1 MTTEGTRSPTV
12 VELAEGMAAGQTT
25 SVDAVQACL
34 DRVEAVDGTINAFVH
49 VQAEQALEVASALD
63 RMREAGHVLG
73 PLHGVPV
80 AIKDNLAQAG
90 RPNPAGSSILAEETS
105 RADASA
111 VARLRRSGAVVL
123 GRLNMH
129 EFAQGVTT
137 DNPHHGPTRNPW
149 ALDRSP
155 GGSSGGSGAA
165 VAARE
170 VPAALGTDTGCSVR
184 LPAAFN
190 GVTGLRPTLGRV
202 SNHGVTPLAWSMDTV
217 GPLAQSA
224 ADCGVVL
231 RAIAGQDREDPATSE
246 RSVVGGGSE
255 PANLRIAVLRPSADR
270 PVEQSVQA
278 ALDVAIGVLA
288 GVSVVVEEVEIEGL
302 EHAITALKIVNMAEP
317 AGTHGR
323 WVRTRAQEYGTDL
336 RTLMDGAELFF
347 ASHYVQADRY
357 RSFVSAQLEKVLQ
370 RFDVIVTPTV
380 EFGAPPLGAEE
391 ITLPGGRQVDVISG
405 VLRYNSLPSLTGL
418 PALSLPV
425 GFTEAGLPAGMQ
437 VIGRAFEEHVLL
449 ALGEAYQERTTWHRE
464 IPDLLGG
471 SLARQARS

>member
-1 MTTEGTRSPTV
+1 MTAPDAWSPTILELSARLTAGETSSVEV
-12 VELAEGMAAGQTT
+12 VQ
-25 SVDAVQACL
+25 SCL
-34 DRVEAVDGTINAFVH
+34 DRIDAVDGTVNAFVD
-49 VQAEQALEVASALD
+49 VQAEQALQVAAALD
-63 RMREAGHVLG
+63 RMREAGHILG
-73 PLHGVPV
+73 PLHGIPV
-80 AIKDNLAQAG
+80 AIKDNLSQAG
-90 RPNPAGSSILAEETS
+90 RPNPAGSAILAQDVAED
-105 RADASA
+105 DATA
-111 VARLRRSGAVVL
+111 VARLRRSGAVVI

-137 DNPHHGPTRNPW
+137 DNPHTGPTRNPW

-170 VPAALGTDTGCSVR
+170 VPVALGTDTGCSVR

-202 SNHGVTPLAWSMDTV
+202 SNQGVTPLAWSMDTV

-224 ADCGVVL
+224 ADCDVVL
-231 RAIAGQDREDPATSE
+231 RAVAGQDRRDPSTSE
-246 RSVVGGGSE
+246 RSVDAAGPA

-270 PVEQSVQA
+270 PVESSVQA
-278 ALDVAIGVLA
+278 ALDAATATLA
-288 GVSVVVEEVEIEGL
+288 EFAPVIEEVEVDGL

-323 WVRTRAQEYGTDL
+323 WVRTRAAEYGADL

-357 RSFVSAQLEKVLQ
+357 RSFVAARLASVLD

-391 ITLPGGRQVDVISG
+391 ITLPGGQQVDVISG

-418 PALSLPV
+418 PALSVPV
-425 GFTEAGLPAGMQ
+425 GFTDGGLPVGMQ
-437 VIGRAFEEHVLL
+437 IIGRAFEEQVLL
-449 ALGEAYQERTTWHRE
+449 ALGEAYQERTDWHRRTPPVAGE
-464 IPDLLGG
+464 PGV
-471 SLARQARS
+471 AR